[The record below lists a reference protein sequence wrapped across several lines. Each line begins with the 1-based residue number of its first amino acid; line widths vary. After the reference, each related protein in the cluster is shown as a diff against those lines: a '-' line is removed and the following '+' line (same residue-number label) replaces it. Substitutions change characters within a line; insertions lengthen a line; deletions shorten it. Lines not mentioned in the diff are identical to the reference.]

1 MLETSADSKA
11 AGRHQYLDYLSFQ
24 PEHVKC
30 SVNFSRVL
38 RIKRLSSEE
47 KDFED
52 CRFQMKSY
60 LLKREHPELTEKKLR
75 NVWFSEAKI
84 QTLGIQICIICY
96 DIPTLIKSSGYIMS
110 KTSIC

>member
-30 SVNFSRVL
+30 SVNFSRAL

-60 LLKREHPELTEKKLR
+60 LLKREHPELTERKLR

-84 QTLGIQICIICY
+84 
-96 DIPTLIKSSGYIMS
+96 
-110 KTSIC
+110 